1 MGFIN
6 SKTIDYA
13 QNARQVYV
21 DSVEGSDVAVHG
33 RGGKLQPYATIEA
46 ALAAI
51 VADVSLGQFCIMLA
65 PGNYGTGPIAWPVI
79 AGKNISVFGDGEN
92 CNITTTITYTSIGGV
107 DEESVVFLNVG
118 INDID
123 IDLAAAFAAVK
134 VAQVYFVNCGVNVNR
149 VDASPPGGPQVVRL
163 FTCLITGLES
173 SSVILVTGS
182 QYLGGPITINATG
195 FVLVEAS
202 SLAGCPA
209 FVVDGTIACSSTLL
223 ATAVITGTGNLLLDA
238 TAQYPTLA
246 AASITGPTV
255 GNMDTA
261 PFIGYTPAV
270 PANWTVVPVQVAEA
284 LDELAAR
291 EPTVFVF
298 QEGGTQEKNVYDNW
312 ADLYAALLVAGNS
325 PKRIMIDDSVTSPC
339 VIPAGAY
346 DLSNVE
352 LMGKQFQTFLEF
364 ANGATLTGCFQK
376 VSNGLRI
383 DSQSAAEIFVLT
395 AGAHTIVLDNQSVL
409 SANVAPMFNVD
420 AGAVFQIMMNNE
432 STLVNGGFAILDVD
446 VGGTGNISEYSGSAA
461 GTGNTSGAGSI
472 NVFRVGAPD
481 RKVGAVTGGEA
492 AAKQIDLGTL
502 VEHTTVI
509 FTIQGF
515 NGITYSFDY
524 TLTDGA
530 TSTVLDWNGLGL
542 DGVIVGGENY
552 NIQWWA

>member
-1 MGFIN
+1 MWSAVVLMLPVLGISNTSSATRRSLLPVAFAKHQHVLVCLRQLPAAFKLLRHAHGCGAYRRRQNRLVVKPRTGLLKAVDGFAHEVPIEPAPIAEVAHD
-6 SKTIDYA
+6 K
-13 QNARQVYV
+13 ARKRVRF
-21 DSVEGSDVAVHG
+21 H
-33 RGGKLQPYATIEA
+33 
-46 ALAAI
+46 AAI

-107 DEESVVFLNVG
+107 DEESVVFLNVD

-291 EPTVFVF
+291 EPTVFAF

-346 DLSNVE
+346 DLSNAE

-432 STLVNGGFAILDVD
+432 STLVNL
-446 VGGTGNISEYSGSAA
+446 S
-461 GTGNTSGAGSI
+461 
-472 NVFRVGAPD
+472 
-481 RKVGAVTGGEA
+481 
-492 AAKQIDLGTL
+492 
-502 VEHTTVI
+502 
-509 FTIQGF
+509 
-515 NGITYSFDY
+515 
-524 TLTDGA
+524 
-530 TSTVLDWNGLGL
+530 
-542 DGVIVGGENY
+542 
-552 NIQWWA
+552 